1 MPRRPTVLLPAPPGR
16 VHALITVLRAA
27 MLHGRTCHHISH
39 HVRPSSDPCV
49 SDSLAICSA
58 ATTRRPAA
66 RGGPITTRHD
76 NTTALALARSSAVT
90 GNAMAGSRYSVC
102 RLSRRWRLHDSIRCS
117 GPSLLRAAPAPVRSD
132 LLLYD
137 RRGREHQ
144 LVLCTRT
151 ALHHAADKKKNKT
164 HRHSSRVLLCE
175 TDDLSTLRNTL
186 PLNPVRTVHDHTR
199 RRLLDRRSAASTG
212 RGDP

>member
-1 MPRRPTVLLPAPPGR
+1 VRTFNLACHADRPGATVEWAAHVRTTACTAR

-117 GPSLLRAAPAPVRSD
+117 RPSLLRAAPAPVRSD

-151 ALHHAADKKKNKT
+151 ALHHAA
-164 HRHSSRVLLCE
+164 RVLLCE
-175 TDDLSTLRNTL
+175 TDLSTLRNTL
-186 PLNPVRTVHDHTR
+186 PLNPVRTVTR

>member
-1 MPRRPTVLLPAPPGR
+1 MFNLACHADRPGALWSVRGQPTYCCLHRPAVCMRSSLSYVQLCCMVGR
-16 VHALITVLRAA
+16 AIISLIT
-27 MLHGRTCHHISH
+27 S
-39 HVRPSSDPCV
+39 VRH
-49 SDSLAICSA
+49 LIHMQCSNNS
-58 ATTRRPAA
+58 PAG
-66 RGGPITTRHD
+66 GGPTTRHD

-117 GPSLLRAAPAPVRSD
+117 RPSLLRAAPAPVRSD

-151 ALHHAADKKKNKT
+151 ALHHAA
-164 HRHSSRVLLCE
+164 RVLLCE
-175 TDDLSTLRNTL
+175 TDLSTLRNTL
-186 PLNPVRTVHDHTR
+186 PLNPVRTVTR